1 LIPELG
7 TKTQDIV
14 DLLVRQRFARLAA
27 AEKAYSD
34 GNRVARPNPDP
45 SLQICFGDTLLNG
58 TGRGTIGRAAPSRGR
73 YDAQIY
79 TNDKSEL
86 AQHLSRDVSHRTA
99 IQTGQQHEL
108 EIGQKVGPSSVG
120 HDAGQEHGVA
130 PQSHG
135 HTAGEGQGQ
144 AVGE

>member
-1 LIPELG
+1 M
-7 TKTQDIV
+7 
-14 DLLVRQRFARLAA
+14 
-27 AEKAYSD
+27 AY
-34 GNRVARPNPDP
+34 VAV
-45 SLQICFGDTLLNG
+45 
-58 TGRGTIGRAAPSRGR
+58 SRGR

-79 TNDKSEL
+79 TNDKSGL
-86 AQHLSRDVSHRTA
+86 AEHLSRDVSHRTA
-99 IQTGQQHEL
+99 IQTGQQYEL